1 MDALLFVILV
11 AIFLALPIYMTV
23 VCVQKGK
30 TGCAVAGW
38 FVGWFHIFG
47 AIRLAKPDSTWA
59 MKNYLEGS
67 DKLHRAEARF
77 GKRSAALAAR

>member
-1 MDALLFVILV
+1 MDVVFVVIALAV
-11 AIFLALPIYMTV
+11 FLGLPTYMTI

-38 FVGWFHIFG
+38 LIGWFHIFG
-47 AIRLAKPDSTWA
+47 AIRLAKPDSSWA

-67 DKLHRAEARF
+67 DKLHRSEARF
-77 GKRSAALAAR
+77 GKRTATLAY